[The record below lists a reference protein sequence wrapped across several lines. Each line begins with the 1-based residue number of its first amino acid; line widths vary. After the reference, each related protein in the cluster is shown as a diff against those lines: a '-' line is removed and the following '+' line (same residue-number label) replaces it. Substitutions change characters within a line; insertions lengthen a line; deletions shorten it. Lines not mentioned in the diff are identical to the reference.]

1 MGAQQPHDSSSNTA
15 ASVFAWMLNVSSSV
29 AIVVV
34 NKVLMDQRGSYRFTF
49 GEFHCILE
57 IVGEWHNRAQP
68 VLQESAASTCTHVE
82 ASTCTPI

>member
-29 AIVVV
+29 AIVFV

-49 GEFHCILE
+49 GKFHCI
-57 IVGEWHNRAQP
+57 Q
-68 VLQESAASTCTHVE
+68 AASCK
-82 ASTCTPI
+82 